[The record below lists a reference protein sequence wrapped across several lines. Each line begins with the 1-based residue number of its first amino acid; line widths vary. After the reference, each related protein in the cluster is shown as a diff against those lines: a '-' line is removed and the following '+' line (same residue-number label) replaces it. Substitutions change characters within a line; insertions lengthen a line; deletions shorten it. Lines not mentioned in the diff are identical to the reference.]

1 MQPIHQHNYEA
12 YFLDFLEGNLS
23 KAQEE
28 ELHLFLAKHPDLK
41 VELDEMKLF
50 YLEEDEEC
58 TFNKS
63 KLIRNEETTL
73 LQKEYLCIAAA
84 EGVLTE
90 DEKFQ
95 LDEQLKADSGLINE
109 LAIFQ
114 KTKLKPPEIVFPEK
128 EKLKKRILPLFAWK
142 SYISAAAAAALAIFL
157 LNSPQAEQSYSP
169 QNISRE
175 MPIEETIEDDLLS
188 AKLMVREKQSTAS
201 VKKQIIKA
209 ESLIKRKENVVKYK
223 LREANDLAQMEAKPL
238 MANAIKPDLNPR
250 EPKTLQVAVKTKGQ
264 TDELPTVLEFAQ
276 AMVQEKLL
284 KNKTIGD
291 LITHQVSSF
300 GEEKLKV
307 KVEKN
312 TNEDK
317 SYFAINIGNF
327 SFSRSK

>member
-41 VELDEMKLF
+41 VELDEMKLI

-73 LQKEYLCIAAA
+73 LPQEHLCIAAA

-114 KTKLKPPEIVFPEK
+114 KVKLKAPEIVFPEK

-142 SYISAAAAAALAIFL
+142 SYVSAVAAAALAIFL
-157 LNSPQAEQSYSP
+157 LNSPQAEQTYQP
-169 QNISRE
+169 QLLSWELNNE
-175 MPIEETIEDDLLS
+175 KATEEGLLS
-188 AKLMVREKQSTAS
+188 ANLIVREKQTTSK
-201 VKKQIIKA
+201 VKKQINKA
-209 ESLIKRKENVVKYK
+209 ESIKVKYK
-223 LREANDLAQMEAKPL
+223 LRKASLDLAQME
-238 MANAIKPDLNPR
+238 
-250 EPKTLQVAVKTKGQ
+250 
-264 TDELPTVLEFAQ
+264 
-276 AMVQEKLL
+276 
-284 KNKTIGD
+284 
-291 LITHQVSSF
+291 
-300 GEEKLKV
+300 
-307 KVEKN
+307 
-312 TNEDK
+312 
-317 SYFAINIGNF
+317 
-327 SFSRSK
+327 

>member
-58 TFNKS
+58 SFNKS

-73 LQKEYLCIAAA
+73 LQQEHLCIAAA
-84 EGVLTE
+84 EGVLTK
-90 DEKFQ
+90 DEKLQ
-95 LDEQLKADSGLINE
+95 LENQLKADSNLINE

-114 KTKLKPPEIVFPEK
+114 KIKLKTPEIVYPKK
-128 EKLKKRILPLFAWK
+128 EKLKKRMLPLFSWK
-142 SYISAAAAAALAIFL
+142 SYVSAAAAAALAIFL

-201 VKKQIIKA
+201 VKKQTVKA
-209 ESLIKRKENVVKYK
+209 ESIEENKVKYK
-223 LREANDLAQMEAKPL
+223 WREASLDLAQMKAKPL
-238 MANAIKPDLNPR
+238 RANAIKADLKSKT
-250 EPKTLQVAVKTKGQ
+250 PKTLQVAVKTKSQ
-264 TDELPTVLEFAQ
+264 TEEVPTALEFAQ
-276 AMVQEKLL
+276 AMVQKELL
-284 KNKTIGD
+284 KSIGD
-291 LITHQVSSF
+291 LIAHQVSSF

-312 TNEDK
+312 KNEDK